1 MVDEDKAKAV
11 FTTYWGTYAYDVM
24 LFSLKNACATYQR
37 PMVTLFQDMMQ
48 KEIEVYVGDMIAKS
62 RTPRDHLTNLRKLF
76 RHLVEYKLRLN
87 LNKCIFGASSG
98 KLLRFIVSQRGIEVD
113 LAKVK
118 AIKDMPTKKPRNK
131 FEASKE
137 GLII

>member
-1 MVDEDKAKAV
+1 MVEEDKAKAV
-11 FTTYWGTYAYDVM
+11 FTTYWGIYAYDVM

-37 PMVTLFQDMMQ
+37 PMVTLFHDMMQ
-48 KEIEVYVGDMIAKS
+48 KEIKVYVGDMIAES

-87 LNKCIFGASSG
+87 LNKCIFGASSR

-113 LAKVK
+113 HAKVK
-118 AIKDMPTKKPRNK
+118 AIKDMPTKKSRNK